1 MASLQERRDLG
12 ERAEGP
18 DPVVDSDRL
27 AGTTPPESGAEGGN
41 VVGRPAVERP
51 LTAFHQPRETPESE
65 AEPFTEREALERG
78 GSFYGIAPL
87 QDLGD
92 GGD

>member
-1 MASLQERRDLG
+1 MASLQDTPPG
-12 ERAEGP
+12 AHAEGP

-27 AGTTPPESGAEGGN
+27 SGTTKPEGGAEGGN

-51 LTAFHQPRETPESE
+51 LTAFHQPEETPETE
-65 AEPFTEREALERG
+65 AEPFTEREALEHG

-87 QDLGD
+87 QDLGE